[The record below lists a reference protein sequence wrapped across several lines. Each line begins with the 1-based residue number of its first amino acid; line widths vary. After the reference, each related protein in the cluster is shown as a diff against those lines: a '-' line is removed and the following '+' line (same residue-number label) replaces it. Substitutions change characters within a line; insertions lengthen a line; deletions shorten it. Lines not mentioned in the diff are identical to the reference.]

1 MHNAVIEAQNI
12 CGEKMENI
20 NMLKGKKLPEKLK
33 EKVSYFKNLY
43 KKDITFRMRE
53 MHIEGLYSYDCA
65 VIFFDGMVD
74 TEKLNNG
81 LIRPLLSLKV
91 ENRQKT
97 AEEFLKKQILYNN
110 EVALAEDLYS
120 LITAI
125 NLGDTAIL
133 LDGTTNAL
141 IVNTKGW
148 RTRGINEPQDERIL
162 QGPREGFDEALMLNA
177 AMLRRKLSTPD
188 LCFESITVGVK
199 TQTHIFVC
207 YLDSIVNKDILENV
221 MSKIKKINIDG
232 ILDSN
237 YISELINKNKFSLFK
252 TVGTTER
259 PDIVAA
265 RLLEGRIAILVDG
278 TPVVLTIPYLF
289 VENFQSD
296 DDYYLNYIYAFL
308 GRLLRYLCYNLS
320 VILPSLYLAVT
331 IFHPNLLPASFFSS
345 VSVARSGIPF
355 PSSAE
360 CLILIFIFEILR
372 ETGIRMQQSV
382 GHALSIVG
390 GLVVGQ
396 AAVDAK
402 LVSAPLLIV
411 VAMSGISGLIVPRL
425 KAAVVYSKIFLVV
438 LTSFLGVFG
447 LFIGM
452 TVLHIH
458 LYSLESFSVDYL
470 STVSKF
476 TKNSLKDTVFRV
488 PWWKMLTRPAEITK
502 DIIRQRKNND

>member
-1 MHNAVIEAQNI
+1 
-12 CGEKMENI
+12 MENI
-20 NMLKGKKLPEKLK
+20 NSLKGKIISLELK
-33 EKVSYFKNLY
+33 EKIEYFKNLY
-43 KKDITFRMRE
+43 KKDVTFRIRE
-53 MHIEGLYSYDCA
+53 MDIKGAFCYRCA
-65 VIFFDGMVD
+65 IIFFDGMVD

-81 LIRPLLSLKV
+81 LIRPLLSLRV
-91 ENRQKT
+91 ENHQKT
-97 AEEFLKKQILYNN
+97 VEEYLEKQILFNN
-110 EVALAEDLYS
+110 EVTVAKDIYS
-120 LITAI
+120 IITAI

-133 LDGTTNAL
+133 LENTSNAL

-188 LCFESITVGVK
+188 LCFESVRLGDK
-199 TQTHIFVC
+199 TQTNIFVC
-207 YLDSIVNKDILENV
+207 YLDSLVNKKILKDILER
-221 MSKIKKINIDG
+221 IKKINIDG

-237 YISELINKNKFSLFK
+237 YISELINDNRFSLYK

-308 GRLLRYLCYNLS
+308 GRLLRYFCYNLS

-331 IFHPNLLPASFFSS
+331 VFHPNLLPASFFSS

-360 CLILIFIFEILR
+360 CVILIFIFEILR

-411 VAMSGISGLIVPRL
+411 VAMSGISGLVVPRL
-425 KAAVVYSKIFLVV
+425 KAAVVYSKIFLV
-438 LTSFLGVFG
+438 LMTSFLGVFG

-452 TVLHIH
+452 TILHIH

-476 TKNSLKDTVFRV
+476 TKHSLKDTVIRA

-502 DIIRQRKNND
+502 DIIRQRRSND